1 MSLKVNMNNIWRK
14 IGFCASYLPFIIL
27 SGFFLYLLYAS
38 NQVFFAYPYQGS
50 IFTVRQLEQILS
62 VFLVVCLLLVMLL
75 TVLSF
80 TMRHKKSVNKA
91 LLWACGVFSVL
102 CMIFFI
108 VLCKLNGL
116 FEIAFN
122 NVNLYIL
129 YFFIAGFSTA
139 IVLFSAIRN
148 LVKIKRA
155 PVTFAKSES
164 DPFKQQAQS
173 AEK

>member
-1 MSLKVNMNNIWRK
+1 MKTNMKNVWRK
-14 IGFCASYLPFIIL
+14 IGFYASYLPFIIL
-27 SGFFLYLLYAS
+27 SGFFLYLLYES
-38 NQVFFAYPYQGS
+38 NQFFFAYPYQGS

-122 NVNLYIL
+122 NVNLYIP
-129 YFFIAGFSTA
+129 GFSTA

-148 LVKIKRA
+148 LVKIKKM

>member
-1 MSLKVNMNNIWRK
+1 MKANNKNIWRK
-14 IGFCASYLPFIIL
+14 IGFYASYLPFIIL
-27 SGFFLYLLYAS
+27 SGFFLYLLYES
-38 NQVFFAYPYQGS
+38 NQFFFAYPYQGS
-50 IFTVRQLEQILS
+50 IFTARQLEQILS
-62 VFLVVCLLLVMLL
+62 VFLIVCLVLVMLL

-91 LLWACGVFSVL
+91 LIWACGIFAVL
-102 CMIFFI
+102 CMTFFI
-108 VLCKLNGL
+108 VLCKFNGL
-116 FEIAFN
+116 FEIALN
-122 NVNLYIL
+122 NMNLYIL
-129 YFFIAGFSTA
+129 YFFIAAFSTA

-148 LVKIKRA
+148 LVKIKKM

>member
-1 MSLKVNMNNIWRK
+1 MNNIWRK
-14 IGFCASYLPFIIL
+14 IGFYASYLPFVIL
-27 SGFFLYLLYAS
+27 SGFFLYLLYES

-50 IFTVRQLEQILS
+50 IFTARQLEQILS
-62 VFLVVCLLLVMLL
+62 VFLIVCLVLVMLL

-91 LLWACGVFSVL
+91 LIWACGIFAVL
-102 CMIFFI
+102 CMTFFI
-108 VLCKLNGL
+108 VLCKFNGL
-116 FEIAFN
+116 FEIALN
-122 NVNLYIL
+122 NMNLYIL
-129 YFFIAGFSTA
+129 YFFIAVFSTA

-164 DPFKQQAQS
+164 DPFKQQTQS

>member
-1 MSLKVNMNNIWRK
+1 MKNVWRK
-14 IGFCASYLPFIIL
+14 IGFYASYLPFIIL
-27 SGFFLYLLYAS
+27 SGFFLYLLYES
-38 NQVFFAYPYQGS
+38 NQFFFAYPYQGS

-122 NVNLYIL
+122 NVNL
-129 YFFIAGFSTA
+129 FIAGFSTA

-148 LVKIKRA
+148 LVKIKKM